1 MARTRQIT
9 TKEYQLRAAN
19 NYKDKHDRIQIT
31 LDLGEKKRLAAV
43 GLDVSTIREL
53 IRAEYKRRIGATDI
67 LPQSE
72 PETVEE
78 IEVATTPVPEPQT
91 ESTPEPKREHKLFMP
106 KPTTDMS
113 FFD

>member
-67 LPQSE
+67 TPQQE
-72 PETVEE
+72 
-78 IEVATTPVPEPQT
+78 PEPQPEMIEQPEAQT
-91 ESTPEPKREHKLFMP
+91 TPEPQPEEKPFMP
-106 KPTTDMS
+106 RPTQKTSMD

>member
-1 MARTRQIT
+1 MATRQIK
-9 TKEYQLRAAN
+9 TKDYQLRAAN
-19 NYKDKHDRIQIT
+19 NYKNKHDRIQIT
-31 LDLGEKKRLAAV
+31 LDLGERKRWNAV

-72 PETVEE
+72 PEDIQEPESVEE
-78 IEVATTPVPEPQT
+78 IEVSTTPDPE
-91 ESTPEPKREHKLFMP
+91 PEPKREHKLFMP
-106 KPTTDMS
+106 KSTIDMS